1 MSQRSGSSGARP
13 SPPVRTRVT
22 SRMGKPTTERTAARG
37 PIGGRPA
44 RATVVAF
51 GRDDE
56 RERSVDVYFISL
68 VCFRAPLLHT
78 RRRARQRWA
87 APRPRRRIPPRRS
100 RPRPTRRRIRRRKP
114 GGPTACLPRM
124 RSASPPAPPTA
135 APSIADDAYVA
146 GATPYTEQDE
156 QWLRSGP
163 MSKALDPNLRVVRVA
178 SRCPRNGTPRVL
190 ECYPRR
196 VAQNLARSETKGF
209 SKNKWNSKKGDAP
222 VPWPNTFWLC
232 CPVAI
237 SKIGKLEHEGFIK
250 TYNSR
255 FEHPE
260 TQPDPEDALLDA
272 TKFRAQHARY
282 ASHRWRLLSPDDVSL
297 ARREGYDAVLEKCG
311 VGGLRVP
318 DAGQVPAPALRALP
332 RDEGQP
338 RGRVVPKRAGRKAS
352 ARRLVRSAP

>member
-1 MSQRSGSSGARP
+1 MGGAASAP
-13 SPPVRTRVT
+13 EDPASAV
-22 SRMGKPTTERTAARG
+22 STAADATTDSASVS
-37 PIGGRPA
+37 GRTDDVPPPDA
-44 RATVVAF
+44 KRVA
-51 GRDDE
+51 
-56 RERSVDVYFISL
+56 
-68 VCFRAPLLHT
+68 
-78 RRRARQRWA
+78 A
-87 APRPRRRIPPRRS
+87 AETADRRS
-100 RPRPTRRRIRRRKP
+100 N
-114 GGPTACLPRM
+114 
-124 RSASPPAPPTA
+124 SV
-135 APSIADDAYVA
+135 ADDAYVA
-146 GATPYTEQDE
+146 GASPYTEQDE

-163 MSKALDPNLRVVRVA
+163 MSKALDPNLRVTRVA

-190 ECYPRR
+190 ECYPLR

-318 DAGQVPAPALRALP
+318 TQVKCLHLHYAHFLATKDNLVGEWCQNELDARDERALR
-332 RDEGQP
+332 
-338 RGRVVPKRAGRKAS
+338 
-352 ARRLVRSAP
+352 

>member
-1 MSQRSGSSGARP
+1 MGGAASAPEDPGAAVPSADGAATEVASQTGRTDRVPPADAKAVAAGA
-13 SPPVRTRVT
+13 
-22 SRMGKPTTERTAARG
+22 A
-37 PIGGRPA
+37 
-44 RATVVAF
+44 
-51 GRDDE
+51 D
-56 RERSVDVYFISL
+56 
-68 VCFRAPLLHT
+68 
-78 RRRARQRWA
+78 
-87 APRPRRRIPPRRS
+87 RRS
-100 RPRPTRRRIRRRKP
+100 FDA
-114 GGPTACLPRM
+114 G
-124 RSASPPAPPTA
+124 
-135 APSIADDAYVA
+135 DAYVT

-163 MSKALDPNLRVVRVA
+163 MSKALDPNLRVTRVA

-190 ECYPRR
+190 ECYPLR

-272 TKFRAQHARY
+272 TKFRAQHTKY

-297 ARREGYDAVLEKCG
+297 AKREGYDAVLEKCG

-318 DAGQVPAPALRALP
+318 TQVKCLP
-332 RDEGQP
+332 LHY
-338 RGRVVPKRAGRKAS
+338 AHFLAT
-352 ARRLVRSAP
+352 

>member
-1 MSQRSGSSGARP
+1 MGGAASAP
-13 SPPVRTRVT
+13 EDPASAV
-22 SRMGKPTTERTAARG
+22 STAADAATDSASVS
-37 PIGGRPA
+37 GRTDDVPPPDA
-44 RATVVAF
+44 KRVA
-51 GRDDE
+51 
-56 RERSVDVYFISL
+56 
-68 VCFRAPLLHT
+68 
-78 RRRARQRWA
+78 A
-87 APRPRRRIPPRRS
+87 AETADRRS
-100 RPRPTRRRIRRRKP
+100 N
-114 GGPTACLPRM
+114 
-124 RSASPPAPPTA
+124 SV
-135 APSIADDAYVA
+135 ADDAYVA
-146 GATPYTEQDE
+146 GASPYTEQDE

-163 MSKALDPNLRVVRVA
+163 MSKALDPNLRVTRVA

-190 ECYPRR
+190 ECYPLR

-272 TKFRAQHARY
+272 TKFRAQHTKY

-297 ARREGYDAVLEKCG
+297 AKREGYDAVLEKCG

-318 DAGQVPAPALRALP
+318 TQVKCLHLHYAHFLATGDNLVGEWCQNALDAKEKQA
-332 RDEGQP
+332 RD
-338 RGRVVPKRAGRKAS
+338 VT
-352 ARRLVRSAP
+352 SAPHDERTERSSSS